1 MASDRSQRVS
11 PLARAKPVARLMRSH
26 ARLMR
31 HRDKLKRLSRPR
43 KADRTLLEYVANDV
57 DWLTPIDHE

>member
-1 MASDRSQRVS
+1 MAGDRSQHAP
-11 PLARAKPVARLMRSH
+11 PLAGTEPVARLMRSH

>member
-1 MASDRSQRVS
+1 
-11 PLARAKPVARLMRSH
+11 
-26 ARLMR
+26 MR